1 MTHHITFKFLA
12 FIFSTQLLQTH
23 SGMKY
28 FLSSAI
34 LFALYVPATA
44 YSSLKPSASNHV
56 KNGQSDIIN
65 NYYVGPN
72 CDEKFKLQLVEIKH
86 EIKAL
91 KENLTGN
98 GFLSEVKQLMV
109 EVKEEIRAQKEN
121 KTDSCS
127 KNCLT
132 SEVKQELAGIKDEMR
147 MLKEN
152 QTGGS
157 TGNGE
162 LTEVKQHLIEIKEE
176 SRGLKRNSSGG
187 HRNNCLSSEIKQQL
201 AGIKDEIRM
210 LKGNQ
215 TECPRGKGL

>member
-1 MTHHITFKFLA
+1 MN
-12 FIFSTQLLQTH
+12 
-23 SGMKY
+23 Y

-65 NYYVGPN
+65 HYYVGPN
-72 CDEKFKLQLVEIKH
+72 CDEKFRLQLVEIKH

-91 KENLTGN
+91 KENFTGN
-98 GFLSEVKQLMV
+98 GFLSEVKQQLMV
-109 EVKEEIRAQKEN
+109 EVKEEIKAQKEN
-121 KTDSCS
+121 KTDICS
-127 KNCLT
+127 KSCLT
-132 SEVKQELAGIKDEMR
+132 SEVKQELAGIKDEIR
-147 MLKEN
+147 MLKKN

-162 LTEVKQHLIEIKEE
+162 LAEVKQHLIEIKEE
-176 SRGLKRNSSGG
+176 IRGLKRNSSGD

-215 TECPRGKGL
+215 TECPCGKVL